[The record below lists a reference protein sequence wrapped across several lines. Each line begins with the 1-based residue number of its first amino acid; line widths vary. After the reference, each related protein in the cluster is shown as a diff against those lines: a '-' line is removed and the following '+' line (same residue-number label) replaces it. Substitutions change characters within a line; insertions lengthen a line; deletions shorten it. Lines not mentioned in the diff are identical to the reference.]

1 MTMTSVT
8 KIASVSALLFF
19 MLTSGCSLRS
29 QPLDYSV
36 NLPDSFS
43 QIPADGDVHVVYSK
57 WWKHFGDEHLNAL
70 MEEAF
75 LSNLDIAQAYERL
88 RQAQAVFKSADAAG
102 SLQLNIAGSASR
114 SRQILPSGP
123 YTASRYG
130 LSAAAGYEIDVWNK
144 LSSRADAALFEASA
158 SRNDVR
164 ALYISISAALADLY
178 YLSAEQ
184 SAQVELADRTIASFR
199 DTLQRV
205 ENRYFEGLV
214 PVIDVYQSRQ
224 NVAAAEAQRTVFR
237 KNLDVSLNAVSALLG
252 KFPSSAHAIAY
263 FPELPAPPD
272 FQAGLPSRM
281 MFQRPDIRAALLRV
295 KAGDAR
301 LAASMADRFP
311 SFNLTGSAGGSSEQV
326 RRILD
331 SPNLLWNILID
342 AAMPVLDGGRRKAE
356 VERSEAVLKERLLSY
371 HKIVIDA
378 FREVEDALIRGRE
391 AGLLIDRLSERVDAA
406 TEELRYATDNY
417 LLGLSDY
424 LPVLL
429 AQRRYYE
436 SASALL
442 DARRQLITAR
452 IELARAVGGE
462 WMNEDMDLRLS
473 SALADKEEKE

>member
-1 MTMTSVT
+1 MTTTYVSKMAV
-8 KIASVSALLFF
+8 VSALLFF
-19 MLTSGCSLRS
+19 VLINGCSLRG

-36 NLPDSFS
+36 NLPASFS
-43 QIPADGDVHVVYSK
+43 QIQDDKAGSPISGK
-57 WWKHFGDEHLNAL
+57 WWKRFGDEHLNAL

-75 LSNLDIAQAYERL
+75 MNNLDIAQAYERFK
-88 RQAQAVFKSADAAG
+88 QAQAVFKSADSAG

-114 SRQILPSGP
+114 SRQVLPSGA

-130 LSAAAGYEIDVWNK
+130 LSAAASYEIDVWNK
-144 LSSRADAALFEASA
+144 LSSRADAALLEALA
-158 SRNDVR
+158 SQNDVR

-199 DTLQRV
+199 DTLQSV
-205 ENRYFEGLV
+205 ENRYREGLV

-224 NVAAAEAQRTVFR
+224 NVAAAEAQRTVFS
-237 KNLDVSLNAVSALLG
+237 KNLEIALNALYVLLG
-252 KFPSSAHAIAY
+252 RFPSVQAEAD
-263 FPELPAPPD
+263 FPELPEPPD
-272 FQAGLPSRM
+272 FQVGLPSM
-281 MFQRPDIRAALLRV
+281 MLFQRPDIRAALLRV

-301 LAASMADRFP
+301 LAAAIADRFP
-311 SFNLTGSAGGSSEQV
+311 SFNLIGSAGGSSEQI

-342 AAMPVLDGGRRKAE
+342 AAQPVLDGGRRKAE
-356 VERSEAVLKERLLSY
+356 VERSEAVLKERLLTY
-371 HKIVIDA
+371 HKVVLDA

-391 AGLLIDRLSERVDAA
+391 DRLLIDRLSERVAVAA
-406 TEELRYATDNY
+406 EELRYATDNY

-442 DARRQLITAR
+442 DARRQLISAT
-452 IELARAVGGE
+452 IELSRAIGGE
-462 WMNEDMDLRLS
+462 WMEENMALRLS
-473 SALADKEEKE
+473 SALLNKEEKE

>member
-1 MTMTSVT
+1 MSSVS
-8 KIASVSALLFF
+8 KIAVALAMLFL
-19 MLTSGCSLRS
+19 MLINGCSLRRP
-29 QPLDYSV
+29 PLDYSV

-43 QIPADGDVHVVYSK
+43 QIPAKETGSPVYGK
-57 WWKHFGDEHLNAL
+57 WWKHFGDKHLNAL

-75 LSNLDIAQAYERL
+75 LNNLDIAMAYERFK
-88 RQAQAVFKSADAAG
+88 QAQAVFRSADSAG

-114 SRQILPSGP
+114 SRQVLPSGP

-130 LSAAAGYEIDVWNK
+130 LSAAASYEIDVWNK
-144 LSSRADAALFEASA
+144 LSSRADAALLEASA
-158 SRNDVR
+158 SRDD
-164 ALYISISAALADLY
+164 AMSLYISISASLADLY

-184 SAQVELADRTIASFR
+184 SAQINLADKTIASFR
-199 DTLQRV
+199 DTLQSV
-205 ENRYFEGLV
+205 ENRYREGLV

-237 KNLDVSLNAVSALLG
+237 KNLDVSLNAISALLG
-252 KFPSSAHAIAY
+252 RFPSAHAEAY
-263 FPELPAPPD
+263 FPELPDPPG

-281 MFQRPDIRAALLRV
+281 LLQRPDIRAALLRV

-301 LAASMADRFP
+301 FAAAIADRFP
-311 SFNLTGSAGGSSEQV
+311 SFNLIGSAGGSSEQV

-342 AAMPVLDGGRRKAE
+342 AAQPVLDGGRRKAE
-356 VERSEAVLKERLLSY
+356 VERSEAVLKERLLTY
-371 HKIVIDA
+371 HKIVLDS

-391 AGLLIDRLSERVDAA
+391 AGLLIERLSERVDAA

-417 LLGLSDY
+417 LMGLSDY

-442 DARRQLITAR
+442 DAKRQLITAR

-462 WMNEDMDLRLS
+462 WMNEEMDERLS
-473 SALADKEEKE
+473 SDLVNKEEK